1 MKKLLLALFVAS
13 MFITSPASATILE
26 GDFLRVGVD
35 GSGGLIDA
43 GFTVGIDYD
52 ETGTGTW
59 TSYDVL
65 KPGTPF
71 QFNSIGVAGSWVA
84 AGYYNGNNFSATTN
98 ETSSGTTLSTLT
110 TGSYL
115 GLDYSQSI
123 FFDQTSGVIHFTI
136 NLTNSTMTTLEDIVF
151 ATGFDPDQ
159 DVYAGGGYE
168 TTNTIQSDRVVAYAP
183 VTGWGTAIVGDG
195 VMTVSSGWNQNPYEL
210 SSTSVDDGDGDYTIN
225 MGWALGELGANQM
238 ATINFDYALGT
249 DTTGQTDP
257 NPIPEPATMMLFGI
271 GLLSLVGVSRR
282 KK

>member
-136 NLTNSTMTTLEDIVF
+136 NLHTRFLHFLFQQLFRIFIVQQNIDGWWGGDI
-151 ATGFDPDQ
+151 
-159 DVYAGGGYE
+159 
-168 TTNTIQSDRVVAYAP
+168 
-183 VTGWGTAIVGDG
+183 
-195 VMTVSSGWNQNPYEL
+195 SSQK
-210 SSTSVDDGDGDYTIN
+210 SI
-225 MGWALGELGANQM
+225 
-238 ATINFDYALGT
+238 
-249 DTTGQTDP
+249 
-257 NPIPEPATMMLFGI
+257 
-271 GLLSLVGVSRR
+271 
-282 KK
+282 